1 MGVGVGEASDIL
13 NAIRRLRAKLQ
24 QTILIEHMVLFGSRA
39 RGDAR
44 AWSDVDIMVVS
55 PAFEG
60 KLAGHRAAPFYL
72 GWDIDIPV
80 EFVCY
85 TPEEFAS
92 FKARPGF
99 VRTALEEGQDVSA

>member
-1 MGVGVGEASDIL
+1 MGEASDVL

-24 QTILIEHMVLFGSRA
+24 QTIPIDHLVLFGSRA
-39 RGDAR
+39 RGDAKP
-44 AWSDVDIMVVS
+44 WSDVDLLVVS
-55 PAFEG
+55 SAFRGKPAG
-60 KLAGHRAAPFYL
+60 QRAAPFYL

-92 FKARPGF
+92 FKARPGL
-99 VRTALEEGQDVSA
+99 VQTALGEGRDVAA